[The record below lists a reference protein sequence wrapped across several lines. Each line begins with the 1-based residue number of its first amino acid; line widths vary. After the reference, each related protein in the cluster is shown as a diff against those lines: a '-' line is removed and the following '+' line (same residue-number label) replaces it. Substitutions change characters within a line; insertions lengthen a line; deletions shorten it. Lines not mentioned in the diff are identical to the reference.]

1 MTKCGERGNVRPRLW
16 SRRACSPRPAREFS
30 SAVAVLAL
38 AGTVALLLRRWHVRK
53 APLALAKAAH
63 LEWLAHPEN
72 PRSLRE
78 SYRSMAR
85 LVEWFDA
92 LPVDRRTEL
101 CCEVGLT
108 IESDQFD
115 EISLYRFSIAHRV
128 PAYRLMRSHKRRGI
142 GVPVVAWRPNDNS
155 EKWDMLR
162 PPEGIFVPATALL
175 ERRSGDHWTLRF
187 LSPYTR
193 ESVSVG
199 ARSHPLAANLT
210 APIAKLA
217 RSAEAFRRTGFRG
230 MLNSSAIGRREKLY
244 LIQRYDPNRIPLLMV
259 HGLQS
264 TPVSFVNLVN
274 DLFADPEIYAR
285 YQIWHYHYRT
295 GTPVLYNA
303 AVFRRIL
310 SQTLSMLDPSGR
322 DFATNHLVV
331 LGHSMGGILAHTLI
345 CDSEYKLWDSLITVR
360 PEVFAC
366 DANTSSVLNAIY
378 LFERERRVRRAIL
391 ISVPHRGSSI
401 ADNWIGN
408 LGQSLY
414 RADRE
419 VQEAFCSLLANHLDQ
434 INPFLVRLIK
444 EGKLSSIRTL
454 SANSPALMA
463 LAAIPPAI
471 PFHSIIGQKIPGP
484 VHSGT
489 DGVVAYASS
498 HLDGSESETII
509 PFGHETFLH
518 RDAVTEIKRI
528 LHVHLEGVS
537 GKTAQSSH
545 GDTNLSRTS

>member
-1 MTKCGERGNVRPRLW
+1 MTKSGERANVQPRLW
-16 SRRACSPRPAREFS
+16 PRRQYPQRLALELSCALAIL
-30 SAVAVLAL
+30 AVAGA
-38 AGTVALLLRRWHVRK
+38 VALLLRRWHVRN
-53 APLALAKAAH
+53 APLAMAKAAH
-63 LEWLAHPEN
+63 LHWLAHPQS
-72 PRSLRE
+72 PRSMRE
-78 SYRSMAR
+78 SYRSVAR
-85 LVEWFDA
+85 LIEWFDA
-92 LPVDRRTEL
+92 LPMERRTEL
-101 CCEVGLT
+101 CREVGLM

-115 EISLYRFSIAHRV
+115 EIGLYRFRIAHHV
-128 PAYRLMRSHKRRGI
+128 PAYRLMRSHTRPGI
-142 GVPVVAWRPNDNS
+142 GLPVVAWRPNDS
-155 EKWDMLR
+155 SDKWDMLR
-162 PPEGIFVPATALL
+162 PPEGIFAPATALL
-175 ERRSGDHWTLRF
+175 ERGSDDHWRLRF

-199 ARSHPLAANLT
+199 GRSYPLAANFT

-217 RSAEAFRRTGFRG
+217 RTAEAFRRTGFRG
-230 MLNSSAIGRREKLY
+230 MLNSSAIARREKLY
-244 LIQRYDPNRIPLLMV
+244 LLQRYDPDRIPLLMV

-264 TPVSFVNLVN
+264 TPVSLINLVN
-274 DLFADPEIYAR
+274 DLCADPEIYGR
-285 YQIWHYHYRT
+285 YQIWQYHYRT

-310 SQTLSMLDPSGR
+310 QQTLSMLDPSGR
-322 DFATNHLVV
+322 DFATNNLVV
-331 LGHSMGGILAHTLI
+331 LGHSMGGILTHTLI
-345 CDSEYKLWDSLITVR
+345 CDSEYKLWDKVVTVR
-360 PEVFAC
+360 PEVFSS

-378 LFERERRVRRAIL
+378 LFKREPRVRRAIL

-419 VQEAFCSLLANHLDQ
+419 VQEAFRSLLENHLDQ

-463 LAAIPPAI
+463 LAAIPPAV

-484 VHSGT
+484 VHTGT

-498 HLDGSESETII
+498 HLDGAESETII
-509 PFGHETFLH
+509 PFGHEAFLH
-518 RDAVTEIKRI
+518 PDAVTEIKRI
-528 LHVHLEGVS
+528 LRLHLE
-537 GKTAQSSH
+537 T
-545 GDTNLSRTS
+545 L

>member
-1 MTKCGERGNVRPRLW
+1 MTKSGVPADVEPRLW
-16 SRRACSPRPAREFS
+16 PRREYPKSLALELSWALATL
-30 SAVAVLAL
+30 AVA
-38 AGTVALLLRRWHVRK
+38 GIVALLLRRWHVRS
-53 APLALAKAAH
+53 APLAKAKAAH
-63 LEWLAHPEN
+63 LDWLAHPDN

-78 SYRSMAR
+78 SYRSVAR
-85 LVEWFDA
+85 LIEWLDA
-92 LPVDRRTEL
+92 LPVEKRTEL
-101 CCEVGLT
+101 CPQVGLM

-115 EISLYRFSIAHRV
+115 EIGLYRFRIARHV
-128 PAYRLMRSHKRRGI
+128 PAYRLMRSHTQPGI
-142 GVPVVAWRPNDNS
+142 GVPVVAWRPNDNAD
-155 EKWDMLR
+155 KWDMLR
-162 PPEGIFVPATALL
+162 PLEGIFAPATALL
-175 ERRSGDHWTLRF
+175 EQRSDDHWRLRF

-193 ESVSVG
+193 EMVLVG
-199 ARSHPLAANLT
+199 ARSYPLAANFT

-217 RSAEAFRRTGFRG
+217 RTAEAFRRTGFRG
-230 MLNSSAIGRREKLY
+230 MLNSSTIARREKLY
-244 LIQRYDPNRIPLLMV
+244 LMQRYDPDRIPLLMV

-264 TPVSFVNLVN
+264 TPVSFLNLVN
-274 DLFADPEIYAR
+274 DLFADPEIYGR

-310 SQTLSMLDPSGR
+310 KQTLNMLDPSGR
-322 DFATNHLVV
+322 DFATNNLVV
-331 LGHSMGGILAHTLI
+331 LGHSMGGILTHTLI
-345 CDSEYKLWDSLITVR
+345 CDSEYKLWDSVVTVR
-360 PEVFAC
+360 PEAFAC
-366 DANTSSVLNAIY
+366 DANTSTVLNAIY

-391 ISVPHRGSSI
+391 ISVPHRGSTI

-419 VQEAFCSLLANHLDQ
+419 VQEAFRSLLANHLDQ

-463 LAAIPPAI
+463 LAAIPPAV

-484 VHSGT
+484 VHMGT

-498 HLDGSESETII
+498 HLDGAESETII

-518 RDAVTEIKRI
+518 PGAVTEIKRI
-528 LHVHLEGVS
+528 LRAHLES
-537 GKTAQSSH
+537 
-545 GDTNLSRTS
+545 L

>member
-1 MTKCGERGNVRPRLW
+1 MTSSRERANVQLRLW
-16 SRRACSPRPAREFS
+16 SREPCAQGLPREISYALTTL
-30 SAVAVLAL
+30 VA
-38 AGTVALLLRRWHVRK
+38 AGVIALLLRWWRVRK
-53 APLALAKAAH
+53 TPLTMAKAAH
-63 LEWLAHPEN
+63 LHWLSHPES

-78 SYRSMAR
+78 SYRSVAR
-85 LVEWFDA
+85 LIEWFDA
-92 LPVDRRTEL
+92 LPVEQRTEL
-101 CCEVGLT
+101 CRQGGLT

-115 EISLYRFSIAHRV
+115 EIGLDRFRIAHRV
-128 PAYRLMRSHKRRGI
+128 PAYRLRRSHIRAGI
-142 GVPVVAWRPNDNS
+142 GVPVVAWRRNNNS
-155 EKWDMLR
+155 DKWDTLR
-162 PPEGIFVPATALL
+162 PPEGIFAPATALL
-175 ERRSGDHWTLRF
+175 ERRSDDQWTLRF
-187 LSPYTR
+187 LSPYLS

-199 ARSHPLAANLT
+199 ARSYPVAANFT

-217 RSAEAFRRTGFRG
+217 RTAEAFRRTGFRG
-230 MLNSSAIGRREKLY
+230 MLNSSAIARREKLY

-264 TPVSFVNLVN
+264 TPVSLLNLVN
-274 DLFADPEIYAR
+274 DLCADPEIHGR

-310 SQTLSMLDPSGR
+310 KQTLSMLDPSGR
-322 DFATNHLVV
+322 DFATNNLVI
-331 LGHSMGGILAHTLI
+331 LGHSMGGILTHTLI
-345 CDSEYKLWDSLITVR
+345 CDSEYKLWDSVVTVR

-378 LFERERRVRRAIL
+378 MFEREARVRRAIL
-391 ISVPHRGSSI
+391 ISVPHRGSSV

-419 VQEAFCSLLANHLDQ
+419 VQEAFHSLLANHLDQ

-463 LAAIPPAI
+463 LAAIPPAV
-471 PFHSIIGQKIPGP
+471 PFHSIIGQINVGP
-484 VHSGT
+484 RQTGH
-489 DGVVAYASS
+489 DGVVAYSSS
-498 HLDGSESETII
+498 HLDGAESEAIVR
-509 PFGHETFLH
+509 FGHETFLH
-518 RDAVTEIKRI
+518 PDAVTEIKRI
-528 LHVHLEGVS
+528 LHLHLE
-537 GKTAQSSH
+537 T
-545 GDTNLSRTS
+545 L

>member
-1 MTKCGERGNVRPRLW
+1 
-16 SRRACSPRPAREFS
+16 
-30 SAVAVLAL
+30 
-38 AGTVALLLRRWHVRK
+38 
-53 APLALAKAAH
+53 LALAKAAH

-72 PRSLRE
+72 HRFFRE
-78 SYRSMAR
+78 SYRSVAR
-85 LVEWFDA
+85 LVKWFDA
-92 LPVDRRTEL
+92 LPVDRRTDL
-101 CCEVGLT
+101 CREVGLT

-115 EISLYRFSIAHRV
+115 ESGLYRFSIAHHV
-128 PAYRLMRSHKRRGI
+128 PAFRLMRSHKRPGV

-199 ARSHPLAANLT
+199 ARSHPLAASFT
-210 APIAKLA
+210 APVAKLA
-217 RSAEAFRRTGFRG
+217 RTAEAFRRTGFRG
-230 MLNSSAIGRREKLY
+230 MLNPSAIARREKLY

-274 DLFADPEIYAR
+274 DLFADREIYAR

-322 DFATNHLVV
+322 DFACNHLVV

-345 CDSEYKLWDSLITVR
+345 CDSEYRLWDSVITVR

-391 ISVPHRGSSI
+391 ISVPHRGSSV

-408 LGQSLY
+408 FGQSLY

-419 VQEAFCSLLANHLDQ
+419 VQEAFRSLLANHLDQ

-463 LAAIPPAI
+463 LAAIPPAV

-484 VHSGT
+484 VHTGT

-498 HLDGSESETII
+498 HLEGAESETII

-518 RDAVTEIKRI
+518 PDGATEIKRI
-528 LHVHLEGVS
+528 LHAHL
-537 GKTAQSSH
+537 KT
-545 GDTNLSRTS
+545 L